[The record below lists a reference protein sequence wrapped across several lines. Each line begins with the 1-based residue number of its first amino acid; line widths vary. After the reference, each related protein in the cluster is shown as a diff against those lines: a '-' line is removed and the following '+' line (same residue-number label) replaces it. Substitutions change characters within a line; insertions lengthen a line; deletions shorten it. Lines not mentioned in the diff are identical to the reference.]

1 MTISIKNILF
11 FFIAISLIFSLS
23 KNILDFKS
31 KQDFSSEIQSE
42 LKKAEIENAQLKSSR
57 TKAKD
62 PYEVEKI
69 LRNKLNLTRP
79 GEYILILPTPELSP
93 SPTPTPIQQPYKQ
106 WLEVFMIQ

>member
-1 MTISIKNILF
+1 M
-11 FFIAISLIFSLS
+11 
-23 KNILDFKS
+23 DFKS

-42 LKKAEIENAQLKSSR
+42 LKEAETENARLKSSK

-93 SPTPTPIQQPYKQ
+93 TPTPVPIKPPYEQ
-106 WLEVFMIQ
+106 WLNTFGIQY